1 MMAARTLHLVP
12 PAEKPLV
19 LIVDDEPQI
28 LDALKDLLEDDFK
41 VITACK
47 GEEALTHLGREDIS
61 VVLSDQRMPGLSGD
75 QLLKEASLQS
85 QATRVLVTG
94 YTDISALIK
103 AVNNGQIYAY
113 VSKPWKALDMK
124 LLVQKAADHHGL
136 QRRYLQQV
144 ELLTRLMN
152 HFPDYIY
159 FKDMEGRFVRCNL
172 AFANSLG
179 FENPDELRGRTD
191 LQIHQS
197 KESLS
202 RHQEDLEIIGNG
214 GSVLDRSELST
225 TRGGQQIWLSVTK
238 LPLPEL
244 GLVCVARDIT
254 ERKRLATEREVF
266 FLNTFD
272 LMAVCGLDGK
282 LSQLNPAWSRTLG
295 WKDEDHLATPL
306 LHFVHPDDR
315 IKTEYEFSKLVSAGD
330 HCTANFENR
339 YQHQDGSYRWL
350 MWTLAAVPGEQRIFA
365 AARDVS
371 DRKREEQRLIKQAR
385 QQGSLADLARLG
397 LAGVAFRELCQEA
410 VETVR
415 GHLAV
420 EFCGLFVLGKD
431 STSQMI
437 AGVGY
442 PEGLDS
448 QVWLQAP
455 MVNFAVKTGRIT
467 VSPDFSQEDRFPL
480 GPELQLLGAGALTL
494 IDGSDSEAWGIL
506 QVLSKTPRPFP
517 EEDIHF
523 LRLVS
528 SVLSLVVRKKAAQ
541 EELEVSQQLLL
552 QSQKLEAIGRMA
564 GGIAHDFNNIL
575 TVIRGNAE
583 MLPESIEVEEIQ
595 EATDKAVGLVRQL
608 MAFARQQPI
617 NTQVVDLNL
626 AVERDER
633 LLRRLVSE
641 DVRFEVITSGKPA
654 WTTIDSGQLTQ
665 VLANLV
671 SNARDAIEGHGEITI
686 TVFHSGQ
693 DHVGIEVR
701 DSGTGI
707 DSEVLDQIFQ
717 PFFTTKPVGQ
727 GTGLGL
733 ATSYGI
739 IRHAGGTLEAN
750 SCPGK
755 GTSFTILLPRSKESD
770 EETEI
775 TKSIQSHVGVQST
788 VLVVDDEG
796 PIVRILSRTLRRA
809 GCEVHET
816 LSSQEALKIAAQLGK
831 GLNVLITDIIMPD
844 LGGPEL
850 AQQLKRGHPGLKVLF
865 VSGYSENAPKLEPGV
880 TAFLAKPFSSE
891 KLLEALHGLL
901 EKEL

>member
-1 MMAARTLHLVP
+1 MMAAQALALDP
-12 PAEKPLV
+12 SSEKPLI

-28 LDALKDLLEDDFK
+28 LDALEDLLEDDFK

-47 GEEALTHLGREDIS
+47 GEEALAYLGKEDIS

-75 QLLKEASLQS
+75 ELLKEARLRSH
-85 QATRVLVTG
+85 ATRVLVTG

-113 VSKPWKALDMK
+113 VSKPWKALEMK
-124 LLVQKAADHHGL
+124 LLVRKAADHYGL
-136 QRRYLQQV
+136 QRRYLQQA

-172 AFANSLG
+172 AFANALG
-179 FENPDELRGRTD
+179 FENSAQLKGRTD
-191 LQIHQS
+191 PEVHENE
-197 KESLS
+197 ESLS
-202 RHQEDLEIIGNG
+202 RHREDLEIIEKGS
-214 GSVLDRSELST
+214 SVLDRSELST

-272 LMAVCGLDGK
+272 LMAVCGFDGK
-282 LSQLNPAWSRTLG
+282 ISQLNPAWSRTLG
-295 WKDEDHLATPL
+295 WKDDELLAVPF

-315 IKTEYEFSKLVSAGD
+315 IKTEYEFSRLVALGD

-371 DRKREEQRLIKQAR
+371 GRKAEEQRLIEHAR
-385 QQGSLADLARLG
+385 QQGALADLARLG
-397 LAGVAFRELCQEA
+397 LAGVALRELCQET

-415 GHLAV
+415 AHLAV
-420 EFCGLFVLGKD
+420 DFCGLFVLGKEA
-431 STSQMI
+431 TSQMI

-442 PEGLDS
+442 PEGFDS
-448 QVWLQAP
+448 QDWLSAP
-455 MVNFAVKTGRIT
+455 QVDFAINSGT
-467 VSPDFSQEDRFPL
+467 VATTPDFSREDRFSL
-480 GPELQLLGAGALTL
+480 GPELRLLGAGALSL
-494 IDGSDSEAWGIL
+494 INGSESETWGIL
-506 QVLSKTPRPFP
+506 QVLSSTPRPFS
-517 EEDIHF
+517 EEDVHF
-523 LRLVS
+523 LSLVS
-528 SVLSLVVRKKAAQ
+528 SMLSLVVRRKTAQ
-541 EELEVSQQLLL
+541 DELEVSQQLLL

-608 MAFARQQPI
+608 MAFARHQPI
-617 NTQVVDLNL
+617 STQVVDLNL
-626 AVERDER
+626 AVKRDER
-633 LLRRLVSE
+633 LLRRLVSA
-641 DVRFEVITSGKPA
+641 DVRFEVIISAQPA

-671 SNARDAIEGHGEITI
+671 SNARDAIEGTGEITI
-686 TVFHSGQ
+686 TVFHADQ
-693 DHVGIEVR
+693 NRVGIEVQ

-717 PFFTTKPVGQ
+717 PFFTTKPVGK

-739 IRHAGGTLEAN
+739 IRQAGGTLEA
-750 SCPGK
+750 SSRPGK
-755 GTSFTILLPRSKESD
+755 GTKFTILLPRSKASNG
-770 EETEI
+770 EI
-775 TKSIQSHVGVQST
+775 EIAKPVPSKVGVRGK

-796 PIVRILSRTLRRA
+796 PIVRILSHTLRRA
-809 GCEVHET
+809 GCEVYET
-816 LSSQEALKIAAQLGK
+816 LSSQEALKIAAKLGK
-831 GLNVLITDIIMPD
+831 DLDVLITDIILPD
-844 LGGPEL
+844 LGGSEL
-850 AQQLKRGHPGLKVLF
+850 AQRLRQDHPELKVLF
-865 VSGYSENAPKLEPGV
+865 VSGYSEQAHKLESGV

-891 KLLEALHGLL
+891 DLLQALNGLL
-901 EKEL
+901 ESKP